1 MKIKLSSTTSSIVQQ
16 GWSNVPWSQRFSHL
30 LSIFSLFTA
39 SHFVALLLENLWL
52 PGLVKWINSISEND
66 RNVEWML
73 YKCLMEILSSEIG
86 MVNQLNIVESE
97 GNVEIVWPGLWR
109 AIESLSKTTEDSE
122 VDKKQLHKTA
132 KKCKWISEIRGTFVV
147 VLLLCETPTAP
158 FPCCLQTRSTFQD
171 LMSIFC
177 SSQQIF
183 SEIWQTVLLKKQM
196 CLQKYED
203 YKEVFLLLP
212 EVAVAVLV
220 CLK

>member
-1 MKIKLSSTTSSIVQQ
+1 MDEFVSVRWKLNFLQQ
-16 GWSNVPWSQRFSHL
+16 HPASFNRAGQTYPGPRGFVISCL
-30 LSIFSLFTA
+30 FSLFTA

-73 YKCLMEILSSEIG
+73 YKCLMEILSSETG

-132 KKCKWISEIRGTFVV
+132 KKCKWISEIRGTFFV
-147 VLLLCETPTAP
+147 VLLVWDSNC
-158 FPCCLQTRSTFQD
+158 
-171 LMSIFC
+171 SISML
-177 SSQQIF
+177 SSN
-183 SEIWQTVLLKKQM
+183 
-196 CLQKYED
+196 
-203 YKEVFLLLP
+203 
-212 EVAVAVLV
+212 
-220 CLK
+220 